1 MSLISIETAKK
12 YLNVIHDADDETLQL
27 LLDGAE
33 DEAADFIDRPLIE
46 LLPEPS
52 SEETS
57 ETVNSLPAGV
67 TAGVLLLLQ
76 ASYQSSPADAEK
88 LRKNAETKLTP
99 YRIGWGC

>member
-33 DEAADFIDRPLIE
+33 DEAADFIDRPLSE
-46 LLPEPS
+46 LLPEPL

-57 ETVNSLPAGV
+57 ETGNSLPSGFI
-67 TAGVLLLLQ
+67 AGVLLLLQ